1 MAVALLR
8 RGKIIMELVTVFRS
22 LEPEQAE
29 LVRSRLEAEGFNA
42 TIANE
47 NSNLTLSYGKGGGS
61 LVQVPEDEAEEA
73 KAVVESKE

>member
-1 MAVALLR
+1 
-8 RGKIIMELVTVFRS
+8 MELVTVFRS
-22 LEPEQAE
+22 LEPEAAE

-47 NSNLTLSYGKGGGS
+47 NANLTLSYGNKGGS

-73 KAVVESKE
+73 KALVDSKE